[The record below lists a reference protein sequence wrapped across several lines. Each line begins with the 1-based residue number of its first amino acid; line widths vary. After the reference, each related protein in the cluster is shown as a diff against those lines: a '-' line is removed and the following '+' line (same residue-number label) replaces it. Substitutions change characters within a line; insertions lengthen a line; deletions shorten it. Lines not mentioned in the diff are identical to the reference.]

1 MINKPLKLILSL
13 FVSLLL
19 CANTFAQTTASTS
32 KYFLLN
38 PGYST
43 SSLTLMSL
51 ENNNRIQVGGKE
63 LVLNRYQR
71 TTITDTAALQGS
83 VISATGPFTAGSEAD
98 ATDLPVPAS
107 FAGTRFA
114 IAHQR
119 GDHTYYLYSLHGTAN
134 VSISLGA
141 GTATRIVLQPGIAT
155 PFPAGD
161 LNGVVGHIRSDAPI
175 LVSHRTLES
184 SGADADAYP
193 VPPAATALWG
203 VTAIFT
209 NFAAMQDNTTVGVQD
224 SNGNSTRFVI
234 ALAGNFTTNNFSESM
249 FQGNGMALHVSADK
263 PISVTAT
270 ADLDGRES
278 SVFLDSAQ
286 LASRYGIAL
295 DAEYISIVCPE
306 PDTRITLNTMDN
318 NTITQ
323 DCQSTGNLVGKAYFH
338 TNQTRINKGS
348 YLQSNKPV
356 YMTFEPKFIRF
367 NLGGREEFYDL
378 QADVLETRNLLPFD
392 TADADFSLHQSKYN
406 ELALALSKITP

>member
-1 MINKPLKLILSL
+1 
-13 FVSLLL
+13 
-19 CANTFAQTTASTS
+19 
-32 KYFLLN
+32 
-38 PGYST
+38 
-43 SSLTLMSL
+43 MSL

-161 LNGVVGHIRSDAPI
+161 LNG
-175 LVSHRTLES
+175 
-184 SGADADAYP
+184 YP

-306 PDTRITLNTMDN
+306 PDTRPTFI
-318 NTITQ
+318 
-323 DCQSTGNLVGKAYFH
+323 
-338 TNQTRINKGS
+338 QTR
-348 YLQSNKPV
+348 P
-356 YMTFEPKFIRF
+356 
-367 NLGGREEFYDL
+367 
-378 QADVLETRNLLPFD
+378 A
-392 TADADFSLHQSKYN
+392 
-406 ELALALSKITP
+406 